1 VIAVIGAAAVRG
13 TGSDATAVGLAASIA
28 TEAARSGSRVELI
41 GKVGDDPAGDA
52 LLIALSRQAVGHVAI
67 LRDAARPTP
76 SIVDPGSVE
85 LDPVADDA
93 VADDPAAG
101 DPAAGDPVA
110 GDPAAGDPVA
120 SPGRDQDLP
129 ALDAADVGLAL
140 RYLPELAVIVAV
152 HQPEDVLR
160 EAAAASRWAETTLI
174 VVVPPNET
182 APDVLPDGVLV
193 IAAEAAIESASGS
206 TIGRYA
212 AAIDQGTPARQAYDD
227 LVAAGS
233 AADAG
238 LAT

>member
-28 TEAARSGSRVELI
+28 TEAARSGSRVELV
-41 GKVGDDPAGDA
+41 GKVGDDPSGDA
-52 LLIALSRQAVGHVAI
+52 LLIALSRQGVGHVAI

-85 LDPVADDA
+85 IDPVADDA
-93 VADDPAAG
+93 AADDPAAD
-101 DPAAGDPVA
+101 DPAADDTGAD
-110 GDPAAGDPVA
+110 GTVA
-120 SPGRDQDLP
+120 SPARDQDPP

-152 HQPEDVLR
+152 HQPMDVLR
-160 EAAAASRWAETTLI
+160 EAVAASRWAETTLI

-227 LVAAGS
+227 LVAAGG

-238 LAT
+238 RAI

>member
-1 VIAVIGAAAVRG
+1 MIAVIGAAAVRG

-28 TEAARSGSRVELI
+28 TEAARSGSRVELV

-52 LLIALSRQAVGHVAI
+52 LLIALSRQGVGHVAI

-85 LDPVADDA
+85 LDLAADDTG
-93 VADDPAAG
+93 ADGA
-101 DPAAGDPVA
+101 
-110 GDPAAGDPVA
+110 VA
-120 SPGRDQDLP
+120 SPARDQDLP

-152 HQPEDVLR
+152 HQPMDVLR

-227 LVAAGS
+227 LVAAGG

-238 LAT
+238 RAI

>member
-52 LLIALSRQAVGHVAI
+52 LLIALSRQGVGHVAI
-67 LRDAARPTP
+67 LRDAARRTP
-76 SIVDPGSVE
+76 SVVDPRSAE
-85 LDPVADDA
+85 LDPVADDPA
-93 VADDPAAG
+93 ADDTAA
-101 DPAAGDPVA
+101 D
-110 GDPAAGDPVA
+110 DPVA

-152 HQPEDVLR
+152 HQPMDVLR

-227 LVAAGS
+227 LVAARG

-238 LAT
+238 RAI

>member
-13 TGSDATAVGLAASIA
+13 TGSDATAVGLAATIA

-52 LLIALSRQAVGHVAI
+52 LLIALSRQGVGHVAI

-76 SIVDPGSVE
+76 SVVDPGSVE
-85 LDPVADDA
+85 LDPG
-93 VADDPAAG
+93 ADDPVGDDTAADDRDADDTEADG
-101 DPAAGDPVA
+101 TVA
-110 GDPAAGDPVA
+110 PPERA
-120 SPGRDQDLP
+120 QDLP

-152 HQPEDVLR
+152 HQPGDVLR

-182 APDVLPDGVLV
+182 APDVLPDGILV

-227 LVAAGS
+227 LVAAGG

-238 LAT
+238 RAI